1 MLKKISDSIFLFSY
15 FIVLLLA
22 TGLLFLLTR
31 HLFFSHTYIPL
42 EIAEGVQFVNNPWY
56 TYPLLIGF
64 LATLLGSK
72 FFLRKIPSK
81 VLFSFFALFYLLAGI
96 YLIVNNNGALRAD
109 AKHVY
114 NATLAFNRGD
124 YSSLTTLGAY
134 MYRNPHQL
142 GLMTLERFYTS
153 LFPNS
158 KFIFVMN
165 LLFVLSSNWLLY
177 RITAI
182 LNKSEIVVNYTI
194 FLSFLFLPQLF
205 FILFAYGTIPGM
217 FFCLLSFY
225 GFLLFRKKGSWLGFL
240 IGAFAIGIACLLR
253 NNYIIFALTLL
264 AVHLLSFFKK
274 NSWKKLLILLA
285 VLVSILLPNKAMIHY
300 YENLVG
306 QKIGEGTPKIAYVTM
321 GLRDDPNRKTLG
333 GWYDAYNTKILKR
346 NQFHE
351 EKAKRMA
358 IQDLKKLIIHFLQHP
373 DYAFKFFYEK
383 VISTWTEPTF
393 QSIWTGP
400 QTARQQYTFTS
411 LLQSIYEG
419 KAGYQSV
426 YIFSLLV
433 LFSIYLFS
441 MISMIYQLV
450 KRGLN
455 RSAMQL
461 YPVIFFLGGFFFH
474 LVWETKSQYVYI
486 YIFLL
491 LPIAADGIDRLTET
505 GQKLYTK
512 YKNHLK

>member
-1 MLKKISDSIFLFSY
+1 
-15 FIVLLLA
+15 
-22 TGLLFLLTR
+22 
-31 HLFFSHTYIPL
+31 
-42 EIAEGVQFVNNPWY
+42 
-56 TYPLLIGF
+56 
-64 LATLLGSK
+64 
-72 FFLRKIPSK
+72 
-81 VLFSFFALFYLLAGI
+81 
-96 YLIVNNNGALRAD
+96 
-109 AKHVY
+109 
-114 NATLAFNRGD
+114 
-124 YSSLTTLGAY
+124 
-134 MYRNPHQL
+134 
-142 GLMTLERFYTS
+142 
-153 LFPNS
+153 
-158 KFIFVMN
+158 
-165 LLFVLSSNWLLY
+165 
-177 RITAI
+177 
-182 LNKSEIVVNYTI
+182 
-194 FLSFLFLPQLF
+194 
-205 FILFAYGTIPGM
+205 
-217 FFCLLSFY
+217 
-225 GFLLFRKKGSWLGFL
+225 
-240 IGAFAIGIACLLR
+240 
-253 NNYIIFALTLL
+253 
-264 AVHLLSFFKK
+264 
-274 NSWKKLLILLA
+274 
-285 VLVSILLPNKAMIHY
+285 
-300 YENLVG
+300 
-306 QKIGEGTPKIAYVTM
+306 
-321 GLRDDPNRKTLG
+321 
-333 GWYDAYNTKILKR
+333 
-346 NQFHE
+346 
-351 EKAKRMA
+351 MA

-455 RSAMQL
+455 SSAMQL